1 MEVGLNRT
9 GHGEGIWVGLGPR
22 LSWVELERE
31 KKLDLTWT
39 RTKKGMGV
47 ELDQDGVVD
56 GSWVRLKQRWNGY
69 LV

>member
-47 ELDQDGVVD
+47 ELD
-56 GSWVRLKQRWNGY
+56 
-69 LV
+69 